1 VYAFD
6 VDKDLQPVLAETLA
20 GLDNVEVIFRDF
32 NKLDLKEF
40 EKEIEEYTVVAN
52 LPYYITTPLVTKL
65 LEESDKVQGLSIM
78 VQEEVAERFCA
89 KENTAEYGSITAAI
103 ALKGSAKIV
112 KRVSTDPKFNSE
124 LIAHLI
130 RVLMRDGKKTTA
142 ERIVYGAIDKISEDI
157 AKNPGKYAKDAE
169 KKDDSS
175 AVTDPLEVVSMAIE
189 NMKPKVEVKT
199 RRVGGTTYP
208 VPTEIKEVRQLSLA
222 LRWMKTYAGGRRGM
236 GMAAAVAA
244 EIIDAFQGQ
253 GNVIKKR
260 DDVHKMA
267 AANKAFAHFAW

>member
-1 VYAFD
+1 MSRRA
-6 VDKDLQPVLAETLA
+6 
-20 GLDNVEVIFRDF
+20 R
-32 NKLDLKEF
+32 
-40 EKEIEEYTVVAN
+40 
-52 LPYYITTPLVTKL
+52 
-65 LEESDKVQGLSIM
+65 
-78 VQEEVAERFCA
+78 
-89 KENTAEYGSITAAI
+89 
-103 ALKGSAKIV
+103 KIV